1 MFDLFLQKY
10 KNSVAKYIIIEI
22 LCIFAT
28 QKEVKKRVEMNTITG
43 RNLKALREANGYTQE
58 KMAEYLGVGRS
69 AYANY
74 EAGERETPLDVLQKA
89 ADLFGCELALLFEED
104 ETAVRNMLVCAFRA
118 DDLSADD
125 MREVASFKS
134 VVMNYLKMERLLGK

>member
-1 MFDLFLQKY
+1 MAKY
-10 KNSVAKYIIIEI
+10 KIIEI
-22 LCIFAT
+22 FCIFAT
-28 QKEVKKRVEMNTITG
+28 QKEVKKVKNEHNHRQKPES
-43 RNLKALREANGYTQE
+43 LAQE

-74 EAGERETPLDVLQKA
+74 EAGERETPLEVLQKA

>member
-1 MFDLFLQKY
+1 MWQNRILFE
-10 KNSVAKYIIIEI
+10 N

-28 QKEVKKRVEMNTITG
+28 EKMKKMNKSITG

-74 EAGERETPLDVLQKA
+74 EAGERETPLEVLQKA

-118 DDLSADD
+118 DDLNADD

>member
-1 MFDLFLQKY
+1 
-10 KNSVAKYIIIEI
+10 
-22 LCIFAT
+22 
-28 QKEVKKRVEMNTITG
+28 MNTITG

-58 KMAEYLGVGRS
+58 KMA
-69 AYANY
+69 
-74 EAGERETPLDVLQKA
+74 
-89 ADLFGCELALLFEED
+89 GCELALLFEED

>member
-1 MFDLFLQKY
+1 M
-10 KNSVAKYIIIEI
+10 
-22 LCIFAT
+22 CIFAT
-28 QKEVKKRVEMNTITG
+28 LINRKGGKKMNTNTG

-74 EAGERETPLDVLQKA
+74 EAGERETPLEVLQKA
-89 ADLFGCELALLFEED
+89 ADLFGCELALLFEKD

-118 DDLSADD
+118 DDLSPDD

-134 VVMNYLKMERLLGK
+134 VVMNYLKMERLLRK

>member
-10 KNSVAKYIIIEI
+10 NNSVAKCIIIEFF
-22 LCIFAT
+22 CIFAT
-28 QKEVKKRVEMNTITG
+28 QKEAKIVKMNTITG

-74 EAGERETPLDVLQKA
+74 EAGERETPLEVMQKA

-104 ETAVRNMLVCAFRA
+104 EMAVRNMLVCAFRA